1 MCVPLSFKHWCT
13 ITFRPTC
20 RLMHMQ
26 YWPVFIYIYTSS
38 VFVDLYSAINK
49 NHFSKSWSF
58 ILFIFF
64 FQWKFF
70 FKNGKLVL
78 EREKRHNIWSDYVYN
93 VLDFTLNPSDIQTA
107 KENVTNWPDHI
118 SCCSMREIMIILTL
132 FLKST
137 KYLLY
142 IIHQYSTS
150 NWGCEAISRVI
161 PLDFIPVTS
170 EK

>member
-1 MCVPLSFKHWCT
+1 MCVPLSFQHWCT

-64 FQWKFF
+64 LVEVFF
-70 FKNGKLVL
+70 LKWQAGFR
-78 EREKRHNIWSDYVYN
+78 ERERAQYLIWLCVQCIRFYFKFIRYSD
-93 VLDFTLNPSDIQTA
+93 S
-107 KENVTNWPDHI
+107 KEECDKLAWSNLLLQYERDNDHI
-118 SCCSMREIMIILTL
+118 DTFSKI
-132 FLKST
+132 K
-137 KYLLY
+137 
-142 IIHQYSTS
+142 
-150 NWGCEAISRVI
+150 
-161 PLDFIPVTS
+161 
-170 EK
+170 